1 MATKKSGTKK
11 SGKQTH
17 DRFVEQPG
25 LMSNV
30 RKAPGLKNVKRGK

>member
-1 MATKKSGTKK
+1 MAVKKTTKRSGSKK
-11 SGKQTH
+11 TN

-30 RKAPGLKNVKRGK
+30 RKAPGLKKVKRGK

>member
-1 MATKKSGTKK
+1 MATKKGNKK
-11 SGKQTH
+11 SSGRTN

-30 RKAPGLKNVKRGK
+30 RKAPGLKNVKKGK

>member
-1 MATKKSGTKK
+1 MTTRKTKKKPART
-11 SGKQTH
+11 TN

-30 RKAPGLKNVKRGK
+30 RKAPGLKNAKKSK